1 MLGVSKVTK
10 VLLGVFVGQGLAAA
24 DPELIQE
31 SSITEMDS
39 GLFERSIEG
48 NSFKCTDELA
58 CSGKTYCLQLYYY
71 IVHIIITGGGGEA
84 GFNKNDIIPNNCF
97 ILEVTLRCSQK
108 ATLFIQWIPEKLTQ
122 VCIIPFFLVTRFLQ
136 RFG

>member
-24 DPELIQE
+24 DPDLIQE

-58 CSGKTYCLQLYYY
+58 CSGKKYNC
-71 IVHIIITGGGGEA
+71 IVHITIAGGGGWIE
-84 GFNKNDIIPNNCF
+84 KN
-97 ILEVTLRCSQK
+97 
-108 ATLFIQWIPEKLTQ
+108 
-122 VCIIPFFLVTRFLQ
+122 
-136 RFG
+136 

>member
-1 MLGVSKVTK
+1 MNLTSIGAFRKFSCFEQICFLKVTVLGVSKVTK

-58 CSGKTYCLQLYYY
+58 CSGKKYNC
-71 IVHIIITGGGGEA
+71 IVHIIIAGGGRL
-84 GFNKNDIIPNNCF
+84 D
-97 ILEVTLRCSQK
+97 
-108 ATLFIQWIPEKLTQ
+108 
-122 VCIIPFFLVTRFLQ
+122 
-136 RFG
+136 